1 MTRLKLTLCSVMRV
15 SALEGIQ
22 DKEIAKITPT
32 DPGER
37 NGRFVGFFFNNP
49 HRLLP
54 LLDCNLVP
62 RVFSVFIGKR
72 EDPGD
77 EVDSIDVEIKSVS
90 FALVFQV
97 LFYCDVDVGKTQSF
111 KTAFCTLPNV
121 CLIKFP
127 GLFDGLKGARY
138 GV

>member
-1 MTRLKLTLCSVMRV
+1 MVFL
-15 SALEGIQ
+15 
-22 DKEIAKITPT
+22 
-32 DPGER
+32 
-37 NGRFVGFFFNNP
+37 NNP

-54 LLDCNLVP
+54 FLDCNLVP

-72 EDPGD
+72 EDPGYEGD
-77 EVDSIDVEIKSVS
+77 WIDVEIKSVN

-97 LFYCDVDVGKTQSF
+97 FFYCDVDVGKTQSF

-138 GV
+138 DV

>member
-1 MTRLKLTLCSVMRV
+1 MV
-15 SALEGIQ
+15 
-22 DKEIAKITPT
+22 
-32 DPGER
+32 
-37 NGRFVGFFFNNP
+37 FFNNP

-54 LLDCNLVP
+54 FLDCNLVP

-72 EDPGD
+72 EDPGY

-97 LFYCDVDVGKTQSF
+97 LFYCDVDVDVGKTQSF